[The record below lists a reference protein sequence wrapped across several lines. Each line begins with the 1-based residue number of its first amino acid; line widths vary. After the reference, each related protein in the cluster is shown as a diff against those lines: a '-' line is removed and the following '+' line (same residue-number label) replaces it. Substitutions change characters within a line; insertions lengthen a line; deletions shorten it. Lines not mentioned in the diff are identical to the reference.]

1 MPVEAP
7 TASHSAVVIERRLRK
22 LEAETASRRRRTFVF
37 GEVKPGEAKMQEL
50 LAAGVAHKT
59 ICLFSRVCRKATR
72 ALTQYGMVTVRDNAG
87 ERRPLAA
94 SRARWGVRWGR

>member
-50 LAAGVAHKT
+50 LATGVAHKDD
-59 ICLFSRVCRKATR
+59 LFI
-72 ALTQYGMVTVRDNAG
+72 LTGVPQSDPSADAVWDGEGAG
-87 ERRPLAA
+87 
-94 SRARWGVRWGR
+94 